1 MTATVAAAPVR
12 VRGERQESPH
22 LLRLMT
28 PRRIEVLVLAANGH
42 SNAEIA
48 NLLFVSADTVA
59 RHLQRV
65 YMVLGARDRAHAVAL
80 GIKRGFVRPDQIQLR
95 PVGQNAA

>member
-1 MTATVAAAPVR
+1 
-12 VRGERQESPH
+12 
-22 LLRLMT
+22 MT

-59 RHLQRV
+59 RHLQKI

-80 GIKRGFVRPDQIQLR
+80 GIKRGFIRPDQVR
-95 PVGQNAA
+95 PLPPAVTAVGPTGRTAT

>member
-1 MTATVAAAPVR
+1 MTAPTVAAAPHR

-22 LLRLMT
+22 LLRIMT

-48 NLLFVSADTVA
+48 DLLFVSADTVA
-59 RHLQRV
+59 RHLQKV
-65 YMVLGARDRAHAVAL
+65 YMVLGARDRSHAVAL
-80 GIKRGFVRPDQIQLR
+80 GIKRGFIRPDQVRSQSR
-95 PVGQNAA
+95 DCTR

>member
-1 MTATVAAAPVR
+1 MTAPTMPGIPHR

-22 LLRLMT
+22 LLRIMT

-48 NLLFVSADTVA
+48 DLLFVSADTVA
-59 RHLQRV
+59 RHLQKV

-80 GIKRGFVRPDQIQLR
+80 GVFRGFIRPDQVRSQPR
-95 PVGQNAA
+95 DCTR